1 MALFFCAAVGLA
13 ELPRPVRVAYE
24 AGPTGYALHRQLT
37 KLGIDCMVVAPSLIP
52 RKPGDRVKTDRRD
65 ATKLARSYRAGD
77 LTAAERAIWNAS
89 EIIEV
94 FSARPA
100 NNFGQGHRV
109 EHWPSAIVG
118 LEQMGLP
125 EVADIAKE
133 TLRIKLQQSELEAA
147 DKEGEDRTV
156 ELLLL
161 QTRRFTPIEKVTD
174 FAKLKREF
182 IERAY
187 QWG

>member
-1 MALFFCAAVGLA
+1 LFGKRKPPPGVR
-13 ELPRPVRVAYE
+13 LPRYQVSHSHPDR
-24 AGPTGYALHRQLT
+24 
-37 KLGIDCMVVAPSLIP
+37 IDEVMRAIE
-52 RKPGDRVKTDRRD
+52 KTI
-65 ATKLARSYRAGD
+65 AMHGAEE
-77 LTAAERAIWNAS
+77 LTATERAIWNAS

-156 ELLLL
+156 ELLLF